1 MDAEKIRTTYENID
15 GRNKELRRKKDE
27 LEYILNRYHEVITKI
42 EDDDVDDD
50 DDKIL
55 ITTVK
60 DVFSNGNGNINN
72 LIDRYVTNIMKT
84 TDA

>member
-1 MDAEKIRTTYENID
+1 MAEEEILKKYREID
-15 GRNKELRRKKDE
+15 KSNEVLRDKKNE
-27 LEYILNRYHEVITKI
+27 LEYILNRYHEVISKI
-42 EDDDVDDD
+42 ELDGVED

-72 LIDRYVTNIMKT
+72 LIDRYVKNIMET